1 MMAIAVMPAASQ
13 FVRMSAYGKTFPL
26 GEICSIS
33 KEAKTDDP
41 TDPAKTSFSSGMTA
55 CAFCSLHAD
64 HPGILPPAAC
74 AMFVAAV
81 GREVY
86 PSLFYQAPY
95 RLAVWS
101 STSPRG
107 PPAFS

>member
-1 MMAIAVMPAASQ
+1 
-13 FVRMSAYGKTFPL
+13 MSAYDKTFPL
-26 GEICSIS
+26 GEICSVS
-33 KEAKTDDP
+33 KETKSADP
-41 TDPAKTSFSSGMTA
+41 TDPARRSSSSGMAA
-55 CAFCSLHAD
+55 CAFCTLHAD
-64 HPGILPPAAC
+64 HPGILPPVASS
-74 AMFVAAV
+74 MFAVAI

-101 STSPRG
+101 SASPRG